1 MKDDRPLRKS
11 DLDAS
16 HSVIAKTVSDFGAI
30 VNKNNAEIIDFKRL
44 VKDYIERADK
54 KMDSQ
59 DEKISSQDKK
69 IETLNEAK
77 TTIFSSIKTTKF
89 IGGLLITVII
99 TMGGFIIS
107 TWSNGYNDRLDK
119 IELDRKETLEK
130 VLQMLNDK
138 KNYLNYNQKET
149 IKDIFANL

>member
-16 HSVIAKTVSDFGAI
+16 HSSIAKTVSEFGAI
-30 VNKNNAEIIDFKRL
+30 VNKNNAEIIDLKRL
-44 VKDYIERADK
+44 VKDYIERADRRMDGQDK
-54 KMDSQ
+54 KMDSH
-59 DEKISSQDKK
+59 DDSIRD
-69 IETLNEAK
+69 LNEAK
-77 TTIFSSIKTTKF
+77 TTIFTSVKVTRLVAGSL
-89 IGGLLITVII
+89 IGVII
-99 TMGGFIIS
+99 VMGGFIIS
-107 TWSNGYNDRLDK
+107 TWSTSYNDRLDK